1 MKLSITSSIT
11 CLRACGLAGLR
22 ACGNT
27 KSCFAFECSRA
38 EHEVL

>member
-22 ACGNT
+22 ACGNF
-27 KSCFAFECSRA
+27 SFDQ
-38 EHEVL
+38 